1 MRTYL
6 LKRLLLFI
14 PTAFGVSVII
24 FVMLHSIPGDYAVA
38 LLLGDVEDQITASEE
53 DFERVRKQLGL
64 DGPLHVQYT
73 RWLGDFFKGDFGT
86 SWTNRKPVIDRM
98 APRIFLSFELGVLA
112 VFLAMSLGTVGG
124 VIAAVR
130 QDTWIDYLLR
140 SSSMAL
146 QAMPGF
152 WLALLVIF
160 GLVAAFEW
168 IPSISYRHIWEDP
181 LRNLEVLLVP
191 AFLVGLRSTA
201 EILRM
206 TRSSVLEV
214 LGEDYVRTAHSKGL
228 SSYNVLGRHVLRNAL
243 LPVTTLAGFEVVF
256 LMSGQIIT
264 EQIFNLPG
272 IGKLFIQA
280 VTARDLPVVLLG
292 RPILRCF
299 WTHKGFFHPWT
310 TGRPQERQCRKSFS

>member
-64 DGPLHVQYT
+64 DGPLHVQYG

-86 SWTNRKPVIDRM
+86 SWTNRKPVIERM

-280 VTARDLPVVLLG
+280 VTARDLPVVQAIVMFIAGVVLVANLVVDLMYAWLDP
-292 RPILRCF
+292 RIRY
-299 WTHKGFFHPWT
+299 T
-310 TGRPQERQCRKSFS
+310 

>member
-53 DFERVRKQLGL
+53 DFERIRKQLGL
-64 DGPLHVQYT
+64 DGPLHVQYV

-86 SWTNRKPVIDRM
+86 SWTNRKPVIERM

-160 GLVAAFEW
+160 GLVAAFDW

-228 SSYNVLGRHVLRNAL
+228 SSYNVLGCHVLRNAL

-280 VTARDLPVVLLG
+280 VTARDLPVVQAIVMFIAGVVLVANLVVDLMYAWLDP
-292 RPILRCF
+292 RIRY
-299 WTHKGFFHPWT
+299 T
-310 TGRPQERQCRKSFS
+310 

>member
-53 DFERVRKQLGL
+53 DFERIRKQLGL
-64 DGPLHVQYT
+64 DGPLHVQYI

-86 SWTNRKPVIDRM
+86 SWTNRKPVIERM

-280 VTARDLPVVLLG
+280 VTARDLPVVQAIVMFIAGVVLVANLVVDLMYAWLDP
-292 RPILRCF
+292 RIRY
-299 WTHKGFFHPWT
+299 T
-310 TGRPQERQCRKSFS
+310 